1 MKKRKRR
8 NGLTL
13 IELLVTIAAAS
24 ILILT
29 VGLILIMAFRSLR
42 INNVY
47 ADLRRDSAFA
57 FSMMARDVREANYDT
72 LTDGNP
78 LRLGSPVLGKADVT
92 YTWSG
97 TQLDYHDGSGTITL
111 LPANVSFFTSAGD
124 DDGVLL
130 TLVLSDEVY
139 VGGYTIAITNQ
150 VFVNTR
156 N

>member
-1 MKKRKRR
+1 MKKRKQSK
-8 NGLTL
+8 GLTL
-13 IELLVTIAAAS
+13 IELMVTIAAAS
-24 ILILT
+24 ILMLT

-57 FSMMARDVREANYDT
+57 FSMMTRDVREANYDT
-72 LTDGNP
+72 LTDGTTLTLP
-78 LRLGSPVLGKADVT
+78 SAT
-92 YTWSG
+92 YTKSG
-97 TQLDYHDGSGTITL
+97 NTLTHNGDVLIPKNVQFFDSEKKPSG
-111 LPANVSFFTSAGD
+111 
-124 DDGVLL
+124 DGVLL